1 MTVPTSGD
9 GHQALPVHVVDEVQY
24 IASAGLGV
32 DRELALQGRA
42 DLRDRGTLRQEVP
55 HSRADGPQNVIRAGG
70 RVEHHRL
77 AVDLRDEW
85 LVQPDER
92 CFLIDHGSHSYTVRA
107 WGRWLARLR
116 REARIAAVSAPR
128 PAPLRAPGLIHEIEG
143 DLVRVDL
150 PGVARVAVRGG
161 EVQEILVHPQADAAD
176 VAWFRG
182 GHVRQLAALQR
193 GTFALR
199 ASAVVLDGV
208 AVAICS
214 LGPGGSSAVAAGL
227 ARRGHAVIADGWL
240 PVGVPGLKAE
250 AITNELALWPDVARL
265 AGRDPEGGRAVRPA
279 LLKRRHQFLAG
290 ASARLGAIFV
300 LRPLEP
306 DDDTGDARGGS
317 ALELVLD
324 STSLQSFVAALNR
337 ASEHFAWAVALADG
351 CPVVRLELDRHRPGI
366 EEPARAV
373 EAMVRA

>member
-1 MTVPTSGD
+1 
-9 GHQALPVHVVDEVQY
+9 
-24 IASAGLGV
+24 
-32 DRELALQGRA
+32 
-42 DLRDRGTLRQEVP
+42 
-55 HSRADGPQNVIRAGG
+55 
-70 RVEHHRL
+70 
-77 AVDLRDEW
+77 
-85 LVQPDER
+85 
-92 CFLIDHGSHSYTVRA
+92 
-107 WGRWLARLR
+107 
-116 REARIAAVSAPR
+116 VSAPR

-150 PGVARVAVRGG
+150 VGVARVTVRGG
-161 EVQEILVHPQADAAD
+161 EVEEILVHPQADAAD
-176 VAWFRG
+176 VAWFRR

-227 ARRGHAVIADGWL
+227 AQRGHAVIADGWL
-240 PVGVPGLKAE
+240 PVRVPGLKAE

-279 LLKRRHQFLAG
+279 LLKRRHRFLAG
-290 ASARLGAIFV
+290 ASARLAAIVV
-300 LRPLEP
+300 LRRFEQP
-306 DDDTGDARGGS
+306 DDDTGATRGGS

-337 ASEHFAWAVALADG
+337 AGEHFAWAVALADG
-351 CPVVRLELDRHRPGI
+351 CPVVPLELDRHRPGI
-366 EEPARAV
+366 EEPARAI